1 MRFNGFQS
9 MEDIDIDD
17 FVISFDRDKRK
28 LIIGYNTEN
37 ETILIHS
44 MSFEDS
50 ELQTVENQIVILGEI
65 LYDVNRKLFG

>member
-9 MEDIDIDD
+9 LEEIDIDN

-28 LIIGYNTEN
+28 LIIGYRNEK
-37 ETILIHS
+37 ETIWIHS

-50 ELQTVENQIVILGEI
+50 ELQDLENQIVVLGEI
-65 LYDVNRKLFG
+65 LWDVNTKLYG